1 MKRIDDKDKV
11 LFKNT
16 IMLYI
21 LQFSSYLFSFITV
34 PYQTRV
40 LGPVVY
46 GVLGVAAATM
56 AYFQLFMDFGFMLSA
71 TEDISLNREDKVF
84 VSKKLTSIAMI
95 KVCFATISVLIIFAL
110 TLFIEPFSKYKSLY
124 IVYVLAFVMQ
134 SFLPDY
140 FFRGIE
146 KMSAVT
152 IRTVAVKFFCCVMTF
167 VFLRTEE
174 DYLVVPILLLIGN
187 IGAVVWAYAY
197 IYKTLNYSFQK
208 VTFAEIIHDLKRSAI
223 FFLSRIASTVYSATN
238 TVIMGFIDKTGIS
251 TGYFTSADKII
262 STAKGAIAPI
272 SDSFYPYMVK
282 HKNFKMIARV
292 LLVVEPVILLGC
304 IVVGIF
310 AEPICI
316 IAFGKEFAGAA
327 PVLKAFLP
335 VVVVLLPSYILGFP
349 TLSAMNLSKYANY
362 SIFFGTAVHLIGIV
376 ILVATS
382 SISAITLATLSA
394 ISETAI
400 MLFRLITVIKHRNVF
415 KQKSIE

>member
-1 MKRIDDKDKV
+1 MKKIDAKDKV

-16 IMLYI
+16 IMLYV

-40 LGPVVY
+40 LGPLIY

-56 AYFQLFMDFGFMLSA
+56 AYFQLFMDFGFLLSA
-71 TEDISLNREDKVF
+71 TEDISLNRDDKVF
-84 VSKKLTSIAMI
+84 VSKKLTSIAII
-95 KVCFATISVLIIFAL
+95 KIAFALISLLIIFVL
-110 TLFIEPFSKYKSLY
+110 TLFVEPFSNYKSLY
-124 IVYVLAFVMQ
+124 FVYVLAFIAQ

-152 IRTVAVKFFCCVMTF
+152 IRTVAVKLFSCVMTF
-167 VFLRTEE
+167 VFLRTED
-174 DYLVVPILLLIGN
+174 DYLVVPTLILLGN

-197 IYKTLNYSFQK
+197 IYKTLGYKFQK
-208 VTFAEIIHDLKRSAI
+208 VTVAEIIHDLKRSAI

-304 IVVGIF
+304 LVVGIF

-316 IAFGKEFAGAA
+316 IAFGEEFAGAA

-362 SIFFGTAVHLIGIV
+362 SIFFGTAIHLIGI
-376 ILVATS
+376 ITLVATS
-382 SISAITLATLSA
+382 KVSAISLATLSA

-400 MLFRLITVIKHRNVF
+400 MLFRLVVVIKNRKVF
-415 KQKSIE
+415 KK

>member
-152 IRTVAVKFFCCVMTF
+152 LRTVAVKFFCCVMTF

-174 DYLVVPILLLIGN
+174 D
-187 IGAVVWAYAY
+187 
-197 IYKTLNYSFQK
+197 
-208 VTFAEIIHDLKRSAI
+208 
-223 FFLSRIASTVYSATN
+223 
-238 TVIMGFIDKTGIS
+238 
-251 TGYFTSADKII
+251 
-262 STAKGAIAPI
+262 
-272 SDSFYPYMVK
+272 
-282 HKNFKMIARV
+282 
-292 LLVVEPVILLGC
+292 
-304 IVVGIF
+304 
-310 AEPICI
+310 
-316 IAFGKEFAGAA
+316 
-327 PVLKAFLP
+327 
-335 VVVVLLPSYILGFP
+335 
-349 TLSAMNLSKYANY
+349 
-362 SIFFGTAVHLIGIV
+362 
-376 ILVATS
+376 
-382 SISAITLATLSA
+382 
-394 ISETAI
+394 
-400 MLFRLITVIKHRNVF
+400 
-415 KQKSIE
+415 